1 MKDDACGRFSA
12 KWAVFHPSALLFLAV
27 WLFLLFAGR
36 GAMLRD
42 PGSFW
47 HVAAGEKMLSTGHVL
62 RNDPFSFTVAGHPW
76 VADQW
81 LAECGMAAVHR
92 LAGWD
97 GLLLLAATILAA
109 IYTWIALRLLG
120 SGWHWLPA
128 GLLLALIL
136 LIGSPQFHVRP
147 LVATLGL
154 LSVSFAWLVDVEA
167 GKRPLR
173 QLWWLVPLVVLWAN
187 LHGGVL
193 GGIGTVGFCTAGWC
207 LAWALT
213 WFSGSFRSEQT
224 PPNCNGGNS
233 SVAANS
239 LAATQQIRSPVRHWS
254 SAIELLALL
263 TALAAAT
270 LVNPYGLQLPREWM
284 ETLAMP
290 LPSIIDEHRPLDF
303 TEPTAWATVLLAA
316 GYLVVLG
323 GVFPRRPRVT
333 WLVPLAW
340 FVLALGRV
348 RNAPLLAVV
357 AAIALA
363 DMLPNSRVGKWLAHR
378 DMLTAPR
385 PSIGWRLAVWPM
397 LLVLVA
403 LVLQVAGVAVPII
416 GRGWARFDPAR
427 WPVGLLPQ
435 LEEIDRS
442 AGEGPRIFND
452 LNFGGF
458 LIYHA
463 PRLPIFIDDR
473 CALYG
478 TDFLQAYDRARR
490 ENPAQLDRWRQQY
503 GFHYALVE
511 TGGRFDHYLAGA
523 TPWGLVARTPPAT
536 LYRYMGVSAAK
547 H

>member
-1 MKDDACGRFSA
+1 MKDEACGRFPA
-12 KWAVFHPSALLFLAV
+12 KWAVFPPSAWLFVAV

-36 GAMLRD
+36 SAMLRD

-47 HVAAGEKMLSTGHVL
+47 HVVAGQKMLSTGHVI
-62 RNDPFSFTVAGHPW
+62 RHDPFSFTFAGHPW

-81 LAECGMAAVHR
+81 LAECGMAAMHR

-109 IYTWIALRLLG
+109 IYTWIALRLLR

-147 LVATLGL
+147 LVVTIGL
-154 LSVSFAWLVDVEA
+154 LAVSFAWLVDVDA
-167 GKRPLR
+167 GKKSLR

-193 GGIGTVGFCTAGWC
+193 AGIGTVGFCVAGWC
-207 LAWALT
+207 LAWVFEC
-213 WFSGSFRSEQT
+213 FSASFRSVQT
-224 PPNCNGGNS
+224 SPHCNEGDS
-233 SVAANS
+233 SVAATS
-239 LAATQQIRSPVRHWS
+239 SPAAPTIGFPVRHLG
-254 SAIELLALL
+254 SAIELLVLL
-263 TALAAAT
+263 AALAAAT
-270 LVNPYGLQLPREWM
+270 LVNPYGLELPREWLK
-284 ETLAMP
+284 TLAMP
-290 LPSIIDEHRPLDF
+290 LPGIIDEHRPLDF

-316 GYLVVLG
+316 GYLIVLV

-333 WLVPLAW
+333 WLVPLLW

-348 RNAPLLAVV
+348 RNAPLMAVV

-363 DMLPNSRVGKWLAHR
+363 DMLPNSWVGGWLADR

-385 PSIGWRLAVWPM
+385 PSIGWRPTVWP
-397 LLVLVA
+397 LLMVLTA
-403 LVLQVAGVAVPII
+403 LVLQVAGIGVPVI
-416 GRGWARFDPAR
+416 GHGWARFDPAR
-427 WPVGLLPQ
+427 CPVGLLPQ

-458 LIYHA
+458 LIYHT

-511 TGGRFDHYLAGA
+511 TGGRFDRYLAGA
-523 TPWGLVARTPPAT
+523 APWGLVARAPPAT